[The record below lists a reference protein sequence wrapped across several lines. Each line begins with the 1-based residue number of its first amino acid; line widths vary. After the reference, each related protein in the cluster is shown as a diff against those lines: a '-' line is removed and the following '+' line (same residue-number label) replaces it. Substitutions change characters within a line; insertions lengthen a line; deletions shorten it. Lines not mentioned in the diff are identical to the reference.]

1 MAQAT
6 SAVVTF
12 GTMKV
17 NQIMAERMGKPI
29 PNWWKVGDVQ
39 GFGVRVSEGDL
50 NFMLAAQ
57 VFPVE
62 EEGPG
67 HFLFRLVSTFTSSP
81 VGADGYEF
89 MPMPQGQM
97 LQQDFPIYAE
107 GEQELM
113 DGIMQIISDEA
124 ENILCQILQ

>member
-6 SAVVTF
+6 SAVIQY

-17 NQIMAERMGKPI
+17 NQIMAERKGKPI
-29 PNWWKVGDVQ
+29 PNWWKVEDVQ

-50 NFMLAAQ
+50 NFMITAQ
-57 VFPVE
+57 AYPVE
-62 EEGPG
+62 ERGPG
-67 HFLFRLVSTFTSSP
+67 NFLLRLVSTFMSSP
-81 VGADGYEF
+81 VAGEGYEF

-97 LQQDFPIYAE
+97 LQQDFPIYAVD
-107 GEQELM
+107 EQDLQ
-113 DGIMQIISDEA
+113 DGIMQLISDEA